1 MEKKVKKNQKAKNW
15 FFEMSNKINISLE
28 TQFKKRERAQKH
40 YTGNNWDITQGTA
53 DQKEIMRKT
62 HF

>member
-28 TQFKKRERAQKH
+28 TQFKKEKGH
-40 YTGNNWDITQGTA
+40 KSTILGITGT
-53 DQKEIMRKT
+53 
-62 HF
+62 